1 MKITR
6 TLLLA
11 GLTVLSLGVGT
22 AMAQSES
29 NGDPGIPY
37 WTLQRQED
45 ALRQAEARNGNQ
57 VQSGSSDVEQAKPGA
72 LGHALPFSPWDYSTL
87 ANPG

>member
-1 MKITR
+1 MKTTR
-6 TLLLA
+6 ILILA
-11 GLTVLSLGVGT
+11 GLTALSLGVGT

-29 NGDPGIPY
+29 NGYSGIPY
-37 WTLQRQED
+37 WTLQRQAD
-45 ALRQAEARNGNQ
+45 ALRQAQARIGNQ

-72 LGHALPFSPWDYSTL
+72 IDHTLPFSPWDYGTL